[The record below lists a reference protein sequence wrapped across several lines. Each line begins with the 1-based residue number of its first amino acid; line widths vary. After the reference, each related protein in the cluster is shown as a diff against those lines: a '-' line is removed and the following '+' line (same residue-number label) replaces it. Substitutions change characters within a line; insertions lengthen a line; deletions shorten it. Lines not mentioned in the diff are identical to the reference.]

1 MQVDTPHTSNAT
13 GASASTAAAVRGLAI
28 LCVDDEPSILSSLR
42 RLFRPKG
49 YQIYIAE
56 GGKAALALLEQN
68 AVDLVISDM
77 RMPEMDGVQF
87 LEQVRLRWP
96 DTVRLLLTG
105 YADIASTIDAV
116 NRGEIYRYISKP
128 WDDADILLIVH
139 DALEQRALE
148 LENKRLKSV
157 AQAQNAELKNAH
169 AYLESLVA
177 QRITELTVANDALQK
192 AHEQLKSNF
201 ITSIKVFS
209 ALVELRGGKLAGHSR
224 RVADLARR
232 MATKLGLDSRHTH
245 DVFVAALLHEIGK
258 VGFGDDMLNTAIV
271 NLTPRQL
278 DLYRRHPARAEQLLT
293 PLPDLKG
300 STELIAAQFER
311 FDGTGHP
318 RRLAHDAIPLG
329 ARILVLASDYDNML
343 SGTLAKR
350 ELGEPEARALVE
362 KNRGKR
368 YDPKV
373 VDALLAVLDA
383 TALDGLQK
391 TTVAERKVT
400 VGQLQVG
407 MVLSRDL
414 ITPSGLMMLSA
425 QHVLDDRMIRK
436 IADFEKSAEL
446 SLFAYVRMD

>member
-177 QRITELTVANDALQK
+177 QRITELTVANDA
-192 AHEQLKSNF
+192 
-201 ITSIKVFS
+201 
-209 ALVELRGGKLAGHSR
+209 
-224 RVADLARR
+224 
-232 MATKLGLDSRHTH
+232 
-245 DVFVAALLHEIGK
+245 
-258 VGFGDDMLNTAIV
+258 
-271 NLTPRQL
+271 
-278 DLYRRHPARAEQLLT
+278 
-293 PLPDLKG
+293 
-300 STELIAAQFER
+300 
-311 FDGTGHP
+311 
-318 RRLAHDAIPLG
+318 
-329 ARILVLASDYDNML
+329 
-343 SGTLAKR
+343 
-350 ELGEPEARALVE
+350 
-362 KNRGKR
+362 
-368 YDPKV
+368 
-373 VDALLAVLDA
+373 
-383 TALDGLQK
+383 
-391 TTVAERKVT
+391 
-400 VGQLQVG
+400 
-407 MVLSRDL
+407 
-414 ITPSGLMMLSA
+414 
-425 QHVLDDRMIRK
+425 
-436 IADFEKSAEL
+436 
-446 SLFAYVRMD
+446 